1 MSFSFVTALIQGF
14 YLGLI
19 LLVVV
24 ALVSGIVY
32 IVWKRKHDERVER
45 KLDEIVDLLKRN
57 P

>member
-1 MSFSFVTALIQGF
+1 MSFSFFTALIQGF
-14 YLGLI
+14 YFGLI

-32 IVWKRKHDERVER
+32 IAWKRKHDERVER